1 MCTST
6 IKGPENSDQKGNGKD
21 RTLETLVVYKTL
33 SSLSALVYSATTGTN
48 KFYFERDIVTLR
60 KGTVE
65 R

>member
-6 IKGPENSDQKGNGKD
+6 IKGPENSDQKGKGKD

-33 SSLSALVYSATTGTN
+33 SSLSALVYSATTGIN